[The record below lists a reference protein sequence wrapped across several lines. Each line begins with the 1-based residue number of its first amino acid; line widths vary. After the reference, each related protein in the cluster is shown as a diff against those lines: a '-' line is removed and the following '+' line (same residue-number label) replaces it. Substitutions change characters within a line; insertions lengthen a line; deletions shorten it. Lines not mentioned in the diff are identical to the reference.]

1 MYRMDKQQGNYIQYP
16 LTKHNGKEHE
26 YKYMCMYTKIYM
38 YHFAV
43 QQKLTYKSTIKFFKN
58 NSYSLK

>member
-1 MYRMDKQQGNYIQYP
+1 MDKQQGNYIQYP

-43 QQKLTYKSTIKFFKN
+43 QQKLTYKSTIKFF
-58 NSYSLK
+58 